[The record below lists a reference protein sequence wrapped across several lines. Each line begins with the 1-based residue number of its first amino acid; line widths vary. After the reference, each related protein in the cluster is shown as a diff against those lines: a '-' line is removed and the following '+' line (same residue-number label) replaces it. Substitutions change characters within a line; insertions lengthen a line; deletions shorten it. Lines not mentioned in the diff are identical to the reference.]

1 MAERQPSASRAA
13 DDHRMATHLPVNH
26 RLRGFYRV
34 LSGVTAIYLVW
45 FGVVGVMASRGT
57 AFFGRGHIEALGL
70 HTNMAF
76 AVLSI
81 VVGSVILIGVVIGHN
96 VDRFINMVGAFVFI
110 LAGLIMLP
118 LSRTSLDFLNYD
130 VMASIVSFVIGTIL
144 LLSGLYGRVGPPD
157 QRVHEE
163 GFRHNTEK
171 DPVRHFWSKLPP
183 KRKRDGDRFA

>member
-1 MAERQPSASRAA
+1 
-13 DDHRMATHLPVNH
+13 MATHLPVNH
-26 RLRGFYRV
+26 RFRGFYRA
-34 LSGVTAIYLVW
+34 LAGLTGAYLIG
-45 FGVVGVMASRGT
+45 FGVLGVLASRGKP
-57 AFFGRGHIEALGL
+57 FFGRGHTEALGL

-118 LSRTSLDFLNYD
+118 LSRTNVDFLNYD

-171 DPVRHFWSKLPP
+171 DPVRHFWNKLPP
-183 KRKRDGDRFA
+183 KKKRNDDRFA